1 MAVHHFNVPVAPDVS
16 DRFMVLHY
24 TDWESL
30 NGRNINNW
38 VLGGGDLQLSPFVTT
53 VGLASTATRR
63 EAANVVMPKRRCKLF
78 VTPRDVL
85 CVLCDALLYN
95 LAHCR
100 LFPLWPSIIESDI
113 FNV

>member
-38 VLGGGDLQLSPFVTT
+38 VR
-53 VGLASTATRR
+53 AEATR
-63 EAANVVMPKRRCKLF
+63 PSL
-78 VTPRDVL
+78 
-85 CVLCDALLYN
+85 
-95 LAHCR
+95 R
-100 LFPLWPSIIESDI
+100 LVRQGRIQ
-113 FNV
+113 

>member
-38 VLGGGDLQLSPFVTT
+38 VRAEATPCSLRYDWAAGLDTLWADADAYTGY
-53 VGLASTATRR
+53 VGFIHFWI
-63 EAANVVMPKRRCKLF
+63 N
-78 VTPRDVL
+78 
-85 CVLCDALLYN
+85 
-95 LAHCR
+95 
-100 LFPLWPSIIESDI
+100 
-113 FNV
+113 

>member
-38 VLGGGDLQLSPFVTT
+38 VRAEATPVQPSLRLGAGRVGYSMGG
-53 VGLASTATRR
+53 
-63 EAANVVMPKRRCKLF
+63 C
-78 VTPRDVL
+78 
-85 CVLCDALLYN
+85 
-95 LAHCR
+95 
-100 LFPLWPSIIESDI
+100 
-113 FNV
+113 

>member
-38 VLGGGDLQLSPFVTT
+38 VRAEATQPSLRLVRLEDT
-53 VGLASTATRR
+53 VGNRGHKYRGAHGKQAQEFYT
-63 EAANVVMPKRRCKLF
+63 KFIK
-78 VTPRDVL
+78 D
-85 CVLCDALLYN
+85 YN
-95 LAHCR
+95 
-100 LFPLWPSIIESDI
+100 I
-113 FNV
+113 FKC

>member
-38 VLGGGDLQLSPFVTT
+38 VRAEATPCSLRYDWALGGLDTLWADAE
-53 VGLASTATRR
+53 ASYT
-63 EAANVVMPKRRCKLF
+63 L
-78 VTPRDVL
+78 
-85 CVLCDALLYN
+85 
-95 LAHCR
+95 
-100 LFPLWPSIIESDI
+100 ESKTQ
-113 FNV
+113 F

>member
-38 VLGGGDLQLSPFVTT
+38 VRAEATPCAAFVTT
-53 VGLASTATRR
+53 GRQGWILYGRMLMHTLHTLHSMKCMQCMHHTLDTLDSYTFGSTRSRWMLAW
-63 EAANVVMPKRRCKLF
+63 KLLWIKSQ
-78 VTPRDVL
+78 RD
-85 CVLCDALLYN
+85 
-95 LAHCR
+95 
-100 LFPLWPSIIESDI
+100 E
-113 FNV
+113 

>member
-38 VLGGGDLQLSPFVTT
+38 VR
-53 VGLASTATRR
+53 AEATRPSLR
-63 EAANVVMPKRRCKLF
+63 LVRRGRIQK
-78 VTPRDVL
+78 VPVGTHTGGTQGNQDKSR
-85 CVLCDALLYN
+85 LYTKYIKV
-95 LAHCR
+95 
-100 LFPLWPSIIESDI
+100 S
-113 FNV
+113 

>member
-38 VLGGGDLQLSPFVTT
+38 VRAEATPCSLRYDWVGSEWMGGCCITSDGWNTDDWMETLD
-53 VGLASTATRR
+53 
-63 EAANVVMPKRRCKLF
+63 K
-78 VTPRDVL
+78 
-85 CVLCDALLYN
+85 YN
-95 LAHCR
+95 SNTH
-100 LFPLWPSIIESDI
+100 FPLH
-113 FNV
+113 